1 MPSRNFSLR
10 LSLFNAVLFLGSGI
24 QLPFLPLW
32 LKDRGLPDSQVALV
46 VALMMA
52 VRILGIPLGTF
63 IADLTQR
70 RRAVIIACAFG
81 SAAAYFL
88 LSAMTGFWPILLTGM
103 LAAAL
108 LAPIVPLTET
118 LAVEGSAHYGL
129 DYGRIRLWASLS
141 FLTGSLGAGALLEAI
156 SIGWVILLIASAQ
169 ALGALV
175 TLLLPADKA
184 VRAATRAEPIR
195 LASFLALV
203 SAGSFIVFMLA
214 AGFGQASHG
223 FLYAFGSVYFEALG
237 YSSFVIGLL
246 WAASVMAEVTMFA
259 FSNRFYKR
267 FGSVRLIMLG
277 TGIATLRWVMTALA
291 PPLGILFL
299 VQTLHAGSFGLTHLG
314 TMHYIRERVPA
325 SMRNTAQGLYSVLS
339 SGVLMSGT
347 MWASG
352 ALYAGLG
359 GGAFYVMAAISGLA
373 CGLALLLRAISPRG
387 LAVAAA

>member
-1 MPSRNFSLR
+1 MPSRSFSFR

-32 LKDRGLPDSQVALV
+32 LKDKGLSDAQVAMV

-63 IADLTQR
+63 VADLTQR

-81 SAAAYFL
+81 STAAYLL
-88 LSAMTGFWPILLTGM
+88 LSVMTGFWSILVTGM

-141 FLTGSLGAGALLEAI
+141 FLSGSLGAGALLEVI
-156 SIGWVILLIASAQ
+156 PIGWVILLIASAQ

-175 TLLLPADKA
+175 TLLLPPDRA
-184 VRAATRAEPIR
+184 VRAARGEPIR
-195 LASFLALV
+195 LAPFMALVGSASFL
-203 SAGSFIVFMLA
+203 VFMLA
-214 AGFGQASHG
+214 AGLGQASHG
-223 FLYAFGSVYFEALG
+223 FLYAFGSVYFENLG
-237 YSSFVIGLL
+237 YSKFVIGML
-246 WAASVMAEVTMFA
+246 WAASVLAEVLMFA
-259 FSNRFYKR
+259 FSNRFYHAL
-267 FGSVRLIMLG
+267 GSVRLIMLG
-277 TGIATLRWVMTALA
+277 TGLATLRWTVTALA
-291 PPLGILFL
+291 PPLGILFV

-314 TMHYIRERVPA
+314 TMHFIRERVPA

-352 ALYAGLG
+352 ALYGGLG
-359 GGAFYVMAAISGLA
+359 GGAFFVMAAISALA
-373 CGLALLLRAISPRG
+373 CTLAMALLSISPRG
-387 LAVAAA
+387 PQAAAA

>member
-70 RRAVIIACAFG
+70 RRSVIIACAFG
-81 SAAAYFL
+81 STAAYFG
-88 LSAMTGFWPILLTGM
+88 LSFMTGFWPILLAGM

-118 LAVEGSAHYGL
+118 LAVEGSAHFGL

-141 FLTGSLGAGALLEAI
+141 FLTGSLGAGALLELI
-156 SIGWVILLIASAQ
+156 PIGGVILLIATAQ

-184 VRAATRAEPIR
+184 VRATTKTEPIR
-195 LASFLALV
+195 LSSFLALV
-203 SAGSFIVFMLA
+203 SAASFIVFMLA

-223 FLYAFGSVYFEALG
+223 FLYSFGSVYFEALG
-237 YSSFVIGLL
+237 YSKLVIGML
-246 WAASVMAEVTMFA
+246 WAASVMAEVMMFA
-259 FSNRFYKR
+259 FSNRFYAA

-277 TGIATLRWVMTALA
+277 TAIATLRWVVTALA

-325 SMRNTAQGLYSVLS
+325 NMRNTAQGLYSVLS
-339 SGVLMSGT
+339 SGILMST
-347 MWASG
+347 TVWASG

-359 GGAFYVMAAISGLA
+359 GGAFFVMAAISAVA
-373 CGLALLLRAISPRG
+373 CGLAVLLKAISPR
-387 LAVAAA
+387 ARAAAAA

>member
-1 MPSRNFSLR
+1 MPSRNFSFR

-32 LKDRGLPDSQVALV
+32 LKDRGLPDSEVALV

-70 RRAVIIACAFG
+70 RRAVIITCAFG
-81 SAAAYFL
+81 ATAAYL
-88 LSAMTGFWPILLTGM
+88 VLSQMSGFWPILAAGM

-108 LAPIVPLTET
+108 LAPIVPLTEA

-141 FLTGSLGAGALLEAI
+141 FLAGSLGAGALLEVVPL
-156 SIGWVILLIASAQ
+156 GFVILLIAGSQ
-169 ALGALV
+169 AMGALV
-175 TLLLPADKA
+175 SLLLPADKA
-184 VRAATRAEPIR
+184 MRAAGKAQPIR
-195 LASFLALV
+195 LAGVLALV
-203 SAGSFIVFMLA
+203 SGTSFIVFTLA
-214 AGFGQASHG
+214 AGLGQASHG
-223 FLYAFGSVYFEALG
+223 FLYAFGSVYFESLG
-237 YSSFVIGLL
+237 LSKFVIGML
-246 WAASVMAEVTMFA
+246 WAASVLAEVTMFA
-259 FSNRFYKR
+259 FSNRFYR
-267 FGSVRLIMLG
+267 TFGSVRLIMLG
-277 TGIATLRWVMTALA
+277 TGLATLRWVATALA

-314 TMHYIRERVPA
+314 TMHFIRERVPA
-325 SMRNTAQGLYSVLS
+325 SMRNTAQGLYSVVS
-339 SGVLMSGT
+339 SGILLSGS

-359 GGAFYVMAAISGLA
+359 GGAFYVMAGLA
-373 CGLALLLRAISPRG
+373 ALAFGLAALLWLISPRG
-387 LAVAAA
+387 PAAAAA

>member
-32 LKDRGLPDSQVALV
+32 LKNRGLPDSQVALV

-52 VRILGIPLGTF
+52 VRILGVPLGTF

-81 SAAAYFL
+81 STAAYVL
-88 LSAMTGFWPILLTGM
+88 LSFMASFWPILLAGM

-141 FLTGSLGAGALLEAI
+141 FLTGSLGAGALLEVI
-156 SIGWVILLIASAQ
+156 PVGWVILLIAAAQ

-175 TLLLPADKA
+175 TLLLPQDKA
-184 VRAATRAEPIR
+184 VRAASKVEPIR
-195 LASFLALV
+195 LSAFIALASA
-203 SAGSFIVFMLA
+203 ASFIVFMLA
-214 AGFGQASHG
+214 AGLGQASHG

-237 YSSFVIGLL
+237 YSKFVIGML
-246 WAASVMAEVTMFA
+246 WAASVMAEVLMFA
-259 FSNRFYKR
+259 FSNRFYKA

-277 TGIATLRWVMTALA
+277 TVIATLRWAVTALA
-291 PPLGILFL
+291 PPLALLFL

-325 SMRNTAQGLYSVLS
+325 NMRNTAQGLFSVLS
-339 SGVLMSGT
+339 SGILMSGT

-352 ALYAGLG
+352 TLYAGLG
-359 GGAFYVMAAISGLA
+359 GGAFFVMALISALA
-373 CGLALLLRAISPRG
+373 CGLAVLLQAISPRG

>member
-1 MPSRNFSLR
+1 MPSRSFSLR
-10 LSLFNAVLFLGSGI
+10 LSLFNAVLFPGSGI

-32 LKDRGLPDSQVALV
+32 LKDRGLPDAQVALV

-81 SAAAYFL
+81 STAAYAL
-88 LSAMTGFWPILLTGM
+88 LSQMTGFWPILVTGM

-141 FLTGSLGAGALLEAI
+141 FLTGSLGAGALLEVVPV
-156 SIGWVILLIASAQ
+156 SSVILLIAAAQ
-169 ALGALV
+169 GLGALV
-175 TLLLPADKA
+175 TLQLPADKA
-184 VRAATRAEPIR
+184 VRSATKAEPIR
-195 LASFLALV
+195 LAPFLALV
-203 SAGSFIVFMLA
+203 SAASFIVFMLA
-214 AGFGQASHG
+214 AGLGQASHG

-237 YSSFVIGLL
+237 YSKFVIGML
-246 WAASVMAEVTMFA
+246 WSASVMAEVLMFA
-259 FSNRFYKR
+259 FSNRFYQT

-277 TGIATLRWVMTALA
+277 TGLATLRWAITALA
-291 PPLGILFL
+291 PPLAVLFV

-325 SMRNTAQGLYSVLS
+325 SMRNTAQGLYAVFS

-359 GGAFYVMAAISGLA
+359 GGAFLVMAGVSTLA
-373 CGLALLLRAISPRG
+373 CALAVLLKAISPRG
-387 LAVAAA
+387 LAAVAA

>member
-81 SAAAYFL
+81 STAAYFL
-88 LSAMTGFWPILLTGM
+88 LSFMTGFWPILLAGM

-141 FLTGSLGAGALLEAI
+141 FLTGSLGAGALLELIPI
-156 SIGWVILLIASAQ
+156 SGVILLIATAQ

-184 VRAATRAEPIR
+184 VRAAAKTEPIR
-195 LASFLALV
+195 LSALLALV
-203 SAGSFIVFMLA
+203 SAASFIVFMLA

-223 FLYAFGSVYFEALG
+223 FLYSFGSVYFEALG
-237 YSSFVIGLL
+237 YSKFVIGML
-246 WAASVMAEVTMFA
+246 WAASVMAEVMMFA
-259 FSNRFYKR
+259 FSNRFYEA

-277 TGIATLRWVMTALA
+277 TAIATLRWVVTALA

-325 SMRNTAQGLYSVLS
+325 NMRNTAQGLYAVLS
-339 SGVLMSGT
+339 SGILMSGT
-347 MWASG
+347 VWASG

-359 GGAFYVMAAISGLA
+359 GGAFFVMAAISAVA
-373 CGLALLLRAISPRG
+373 CGLAVLLKAISPRG
-387 LAVAAA
+387 LRAAAA